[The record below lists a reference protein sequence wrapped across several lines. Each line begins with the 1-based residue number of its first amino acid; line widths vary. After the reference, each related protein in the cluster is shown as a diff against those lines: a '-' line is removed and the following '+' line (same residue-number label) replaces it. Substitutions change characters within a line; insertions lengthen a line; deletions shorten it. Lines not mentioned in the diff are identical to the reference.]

1 MELIFLRL
9 WPFPGRFS
17 SLFLS
22 HSFAGGVGFVSLIA
36 PRLLCGCGSDA

>member
-17 SLFLS
+17 SLFFFPC
-22 HSFAGGVGFVSLIA
+22 SFAGGGWFCLADSSPA
-36 PRLLCGCGSDA
+36 PLRLWE